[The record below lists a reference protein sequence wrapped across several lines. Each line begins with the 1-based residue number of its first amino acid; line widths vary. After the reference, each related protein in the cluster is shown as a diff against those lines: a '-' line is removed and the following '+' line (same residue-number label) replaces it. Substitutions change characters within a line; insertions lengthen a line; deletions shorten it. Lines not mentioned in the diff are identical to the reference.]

1 MVVPHDE
8 DRESVESHAL
18 NDLQSV
24 LPVLHW
30 DARVGHLARD
40 ELARQFAMV
49 TCGQVVMQTVDRREQ
64 HKQSEQ
70 QDESSGLLFPR
81 ERKLG
86 IIADRSCLL
95 QEKTLLAVK
104 HHILMRQQISF

>member
-30 DARVGHLARD
+30 DARLGHLARD
-40 ELARQFAMV
+40 ELAR
-49 TCGQVVMQTVDRREQ
+49 
-64 HKQSEQ
+64 
-70 QDESSGLLFPR
+70 
-81 ERKLG
+81 
-86 IIADRSCLL
+86 
-95 QEKTLLAVK
+95 
-104 HHILMRQQISF
+104 

>member
-70 QDESSGLLFPR
+70 LDESSGLLFPK
-81 ERKLG
+81 ERG
-86 IIADRSCLL
+86 NWVLL
-95 QEKTLLAVK
+95 QTAAVYCRK
-104 HHILMRQQISF
+104 RLC